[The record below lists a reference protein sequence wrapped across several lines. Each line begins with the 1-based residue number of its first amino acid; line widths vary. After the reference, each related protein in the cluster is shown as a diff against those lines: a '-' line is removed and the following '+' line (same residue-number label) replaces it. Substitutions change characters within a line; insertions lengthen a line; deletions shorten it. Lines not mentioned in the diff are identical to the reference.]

1 MAILIALF
9 ACGPAPTRE
18 EIDKRYL
25 DVIIQD
31 VTIYHPRENV
41 ECYVLRGYNQTN
53 PRSIACVVLPQTVKP

>member
-1 MAILIALF
+1 MAIFLALF

-18 EIDKRYL
+18 EMDKRYL
-25 DVIIQD
+25 DIIVQD

>member
-1 MAILIALF
+1 MAILLALF

-18 EIDKRYL
+18 EMDKRYL
-25 DVIIQD
+25 DIIVQD

>member
-1 MAILIALF
+1 MAILLALF

-18 EIDKRYL
+18 EMDKRYL
-25 DVIIQD
+25 DIIVQD
-31 VTIYHPRENV
+31 VTTYHPRENV

>member
-1 MAILIALF
+1 MAILLAIF
-9 ACGPAPTRE
+9 ACGPAPSRE

-25 DVIIQD
+25 DVIVQD
-31 VTIYHPRENV
+31 VTIYRPRENV

>member
-1 MAILIALF
+1 MFILLALF

-18 EIDKRYL
+18 EMDKRYL
-25 DVIIQD
+25 DIIVQD